1 MQFEEPLFNIH
12 LNVDYPFN
20 LTGILYFPKVNNDL
34 NIQKDKIQLYQ
45 NQVFVTDNVEGI
57 VPEFLTLLRGIIDSP
72 DIPLNVSR
80 SYLQADSSV
89 KKISNYITR
98 KVADKLIS
106 LYKKDRKA
114 FESKW
119 NDIKVIIE
127 YGMLSEEK
135 FFEKYQD
142 YFLYPTDDG
151 TYYTMNE
158 LKKEIKDAQTDKDG
172 KMVVLYSSNIEE
184 QFSYIQAAK
193 EKGYKVLLLDS
204 PIVAHLIQKIE
215 TSNDKITFTRVDSD
229 AIENLIKKED
239 ENSSKMSDKE
249 KKSLEDILT
258 KIIPKEKYT
267 VKLEALNSSQFPFV
281 ITQPE
286 FMRRMKE
293 MQNTGGN
300 SMFGNMPEMFNLIVN
315 VNHSLVKQILN
326 TKTSKKQANLINQ
339 TLDLARL
346 SQNLLKGEDLNKF
359 IKRSLNMIK

>member
-1 MQFEEPLFNIH
+1 
-12 LNVDYPFN
+12 
-20 LTGILYFPKVNNDL
+20 
-34 NIQKDKIQLYQ
+34 
-45 NQVFVTDNVEGI
+45 
-57 VPEFLTLLRGIIDSP
+57 
-72 DIPLNVSR
+72 
-80 SYLQADSSV
+80 
-89 KKISNYITR
+89 
-98 KVADKLIS
+98 
-106 LYKKDRKA
+106 
-114 FESKW
+114 
-119 NDIKVIIE
+119 
-127 YGMLSEEK
+127 MLSEEK

-142 YFLYPTDDG
+142 YFLYPTDEG

>member
-1 MQFEEPLFNIH
+1 
-12 LNVDYPFN
+12 
-20 LTGILYFPKVNNDL
+20 
-34 NIQKDKIQLYQ
+34 
-45 NQVFVTDNVEGI
+45 
-57 VPEFLTLLRGIIDSP
+57 
-72 DIPLNVSR
+72 
-80 SYLQADSSV
+80 
-89 KKISNYITR
+89 
-98 KVADKLIS
+98 
-106 LYKKDRKA
+106 
-114 FESKW
+114 
-119 NDIKVIIE
+119 
-127 YGMLSEEK
+127 
-135 FFEKYQD
+135 
-142 YFLYPTDDG
+142 
-151 TYYTMNE
+151 
-158 LKKEIKDAQTDKDG
+158 
-172 KMVVLYSSNIEE
+172 MVVLYSSNIEE

-239 ENSSKMSDKE
+239 ENSSKMSDE

-326 TKTSKKQANLINQ
+326 TKTSKNKQI
-339 TLDLARL
+339 
-346 SQNLLKGEDLNKF
+346 
-359 IKRSLNMIK
+359 